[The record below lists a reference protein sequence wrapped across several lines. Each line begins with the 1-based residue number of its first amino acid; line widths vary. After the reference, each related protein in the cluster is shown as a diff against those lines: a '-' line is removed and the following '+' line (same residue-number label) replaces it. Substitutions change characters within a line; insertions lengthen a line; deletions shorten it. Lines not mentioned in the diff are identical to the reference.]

1 MLNTVCFITA
11 FKMHL
16 QNSTRYLNWQMILRL
31 LLMITVNKKLEQ
43 AVGSLSKNF
52 LKIIGLIHHSSKVS
66 SGDVWVLFIWCTL
79 KIIVGNIPVCIQV
92 PSVGGLQVSSLGK

>member
-31 LLMITVNKKLEQ
+31 LLMITKLEQ
-43 AVGSLSKNF
+43 AMGSLSKNF

-66 SGDVWVLFIWCTL
+66 NGFAKNKDGYFQQKDREHVFF
-79 KIIVGNIPVCIQV
+79 
-92 PSVGGLQVSSLGK
+92 VSILTDIDENRYYCEDMCFKF